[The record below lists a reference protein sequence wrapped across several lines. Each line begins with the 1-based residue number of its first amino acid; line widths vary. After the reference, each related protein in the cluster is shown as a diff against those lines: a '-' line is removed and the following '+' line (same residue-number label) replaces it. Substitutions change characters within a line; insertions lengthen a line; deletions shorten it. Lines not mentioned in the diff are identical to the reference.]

1 MNNSKS
7 KEINQKIKPASVKIK
22 ELGEKKNILWIMQVQ
37 NRKNAQ
43 TLLMFEYSEFCRC
56 KILLNLPNYKC
67 CMVTVRS
74 YFEIS
79 D

>member
-43 TLLMFEYSEFCRC
+43 TLLLFEYFEFSHC
-56 KILLNLPNYKC
+56 KILQNFPNYKC
-67 CMVTVRS
+67 CMVIVRS